1 MKIGIVG
8 LGLIGGS
15 LGLKLQS
22 LNHIIYGVANNEF
35 NKKKA
40 KEKKLANFVSCD
52 FSLLKECELIV
63 LALPIKDL
71 INPSQRL
78 IASIPK
84 ETIVTD
90 VGSVK
95 EPIINTWENL
105 HPLFIGSHPMAGT
118 EKKGVDAG
126 FEGLF
131 IKNAKWIITPT
142 QNSDLNAISTLS
154 ELIKSMNCE
163 IYHSSPKEHDEAV
176 SLISHLPIFLASALI
191 ETVNNKN
198 NQSLLDLTQKLA
210 ATGFADTSRVGGGN
224 AQLGLDLAM
233 NNQINVLNA
242 INNFKNN
249 LNKLESYIKEKNW
262 ELLSNKLYEA
272 KEIRENFID

>member
-15 LGLKLQS
+15 LGLKLQN
-22 LNHIIYGVANNEF
+22 LNHTIYGVANNKF
-35 NKKKA
+35 NEKKA

-52 FSLLKECELIV
+52 LDLLKECELVI

-71 INPSQRL
+71 ISPSKKL
-78 IASIPK
+78 LASIPE

-95 EPIINTWENL
+95 VPIVNTWENL

-118 EKKGVDAG
+118 EKKGVDSG
-126 FEGLF
+126 FESLF
-131 IKNAKWIITPT
+131 KNTKWIITPT
-142 QNSDLNAISTLS
+142 QKSDLNAVRILS
-154 ELIKSMNCE
+154 QLIKSMDCE
-163 IYHSSPKEHDEAV
+163 ICQASPKEHDKAV

-191 ETVNNKN
+191 ETANTKN

-210 ATGFADTSRVGGGN
+210 SSGFADTSRVGGGN
-224 AQLGLDLAM
+224 EQLGLDLAI
-233 NNQINVLNA
+233 NNKSNILDA
-242 INNFKNN
+242 INIFKNK
-249 LNKLESYIKEKNW
+249 LNTFESLIKDKNW
-262 ELLSNKLYEA
+262 DLLSIKLAES
-272 KEIRENFID
+272 KGIRKNFIN

>member
-22 LNHIIYGVANNEF
+22 LNHTIYGIANNEF
-35 NKKKA
+35 NEKKA

-52 FSLLKECELIV
+52 LNLLKKCELII

-78 IASIPK
+78 VASIPK

-95 EPIINTWENL
+95 EPIVNTWENL

-118 EKKGVDAG
+118 EKKGVDSG
-126 FEGLF
+126 FESLF
-131 IKNAKWIITPT
+131 KNAKWIITPT
-142 QNSDLNAISTLS
+142 QNSKLNAVRAIT
-154 ELIKSMNCE
+154 ELIKSMDCKVCQA
-163 IYHSSPKEHDEAV
+163 SPKEHDEAV
-176 SLISHLPIFLASALI
+176 SLISHLPIFLASTLI
-191 ETVNNKN
+191 ETAYIKN
-198 NQSLLDLTQKLA
+198 NQSLLDLTQNLA
-210 ATGFADTSRVGGGN
+210 ASGFADTSRVGGGN
-224 AQLGLDLAM
+224 EKLGLDLAM

-242 INNFKNN
+242 INSFKNN
-249 LNKLESYIKEKNW
+249 LNTLESLIKEKNW
-262 ELLSNKLYEA
+262 KLLSNKLAEA
-272 KEIRENFID
+272 KEIRENFIN

>member
-22 LNHIIYGVANNEF
+22 LNHTIYGIANNEL
-35 NKKKA
+35 NEKKA

-52 FSLLKECELIV
+52 LSLLKKCELII

-71 INPSQRL
+71 IIPSQRL
-78 IASIPK
+78 AASIPQ
-84 ETIVTD
+84 EAIVTD

-95 EPIINTWENL
+95 EPIVNTWENL

-118 EKKGVDAG
+118 EKKGVDSG

-131 IKNAKWIITPT
+131 KNAKWIITPT
-142 QNSDLNAISTLS
+142 QNSDSNAVRTISK
-154 ELIKSMNCE
+154 LIKSMGCE
-163 IYHSSPKEHDEAV
+163 ICKASPKEHDEAV
-176 SLISHLPIFLASALI
+176 SLISHLPIFLASTLI
-191 ETVNNKN
+191 ETAYTKN
-198 NQSLLDLTQKLA
+198 NPALLDLTQKLA

-224 AQLGLDLAM
+224 EKLGLDLAM

-242 INNFKNN
+242 INNFKKR
-249 LNKLESYIKEKNW
+249 LNTMESLIKEKNW
-262 ELLSNKLYEA
+262 ELLSKKLSEA
-272 KEIRENFID
+272 KEIREKFIN

>member
-22 LNHIIYGVANNEF
+22 LNHTIFGIANNES
-35 NKKKA
+35 NEKKA

-52 FSLLKECELIV
+52 LSLLKNCELII

-71 INPSQRL
+71 IIPSQRL
-78 IASIPK
+78 VESIPQG
-84 ETIVTD
+84 TIVTD
-90 VGSVK
+90 VGSIK
-95 EPIINTWENL
+95 QPIVNTWENL

-118 EKKGVDAG
+118 EKKGVDSG

-131 IKNAKWIITPT
+131 KNAKWIITPT
-142 QNSDLNAISTLS
+142 QNSDLNAIRIIS
-154 ELIKSMNCE
+154 ELIKSMDCE
-163 IYHSSPKEHDEAV
+163 ICQASPKEHDEAV

-191 ETVNNKN
+191 ETAQTKN
-198 NQSLLDLTQKLA
+198 NQSLLDLSQKLA

-224 AQLGLDLAM
+224 EQLGLDLAI
-233 NNQINVLNA
+233 NNQINVLNS
-242 INNFKNN
+242 INNFKNK
-249 LNKLESYIKEKNW
+249 LNILESLIKEKNW
-262 ELLSNKLYEA
+262 DLLSKKLAEA
-272 KEIRENFID
+272 KENRQNFIN

>member
-22 LNHIIYGVANNEF
+22 LNHTIYGIANNEF
-35 NKKKA
+35 NEKKA
-40 KEKKLANFVSCD
+40 KDKKLATFVSCD
-52 FSLLKECELIV
+52 LSLLKKCELII

-71 INPSQRL
+71 ISPSQQL
-78 IASIPK
+78 VSSIPK
-84 ETIVTD
+84 EIIVID

-95 EPIINTWENL
+95 EPIVNTWENL

-118 EKKGVDAG
+118 EKKGVDSG

-131 IKNAKWIITPT
+131 KNAKWVITPT
-142 QNSDLNAISTLS
+142 QNTDLNAVRAISK
-154 ELIKSMNCE
+154 LIKSMDCE
-163 IYHSSPKEHDEAV
+163 ICQASPEEHDEAV

-191 ETVNNKN
+191 ETAHTKN
-198 NQSLLDLTQKLA
+198 NQSLLDITQKLA
-210 ATGFADTSRVGGGN
+210 ASGFADTSRVGGGTE
-224 AQLGLDLAM
+224 QLGLALAI

-242 INNFKNN
+242 INNFKNK
-249 LNKLESYIKEKNW
+249 LNTLESLIKEKNW
-262 ELLSNKLYEA
+262 DLLSKKLAEA
-272 KEIRENFID
+272 KENRQNFIN

>member
-15 LGLKLQS
+15 LGLKLQR
-22 LNHIIYGVANNEF
+22 LNHTIYGIANNQF
-35 NKKKA
+35 NEKKA
-40 KEKKLANFVSCD
+40 IQNKLANFVSCD
-52 FSLLKECELIV
+52 LSLLKNCELII

-71 INPSQRL
+71 ISPSQSL
-78 IASIPK
+78 VASIPK

-118 EKKGVDAG
+118 EKKGVDSG

-131 IKNAKWIITPT
+131 NSAKWIITPT
-142 QNSDLNAISTLS
+142 QNSDLNAVKTLS
-154 ELIKSMNCE
+154 ELIKSMDCE
-163 IYHSSPKEHDEAV
+163 ICQASPKEHDQAV
-176 SLISHLPIFLASALI
+176 SLISHLPIFIASALI
-191 ETVNNKN
+191 QTAHTKN
-198 NQSLLDLTQKLA
+198 NQSLLNLSQKLA

-224 AQLGLDLAM
+224 EQLGLDLAI

-242 INNFKNN
+242 INYFKSK
-249 LNKLESYIKEKNW
+249 LNILESLIKEKNW
-262 ELLSNKLYEA
+262 ELLSNKLAEA
-272 KEIRENFID
+272 KEVRQNFIN

>member
-22 LNHIIYGVANNEF
+22 LNHTIFGVANNEF
-35 NKKKA
+35 NEKKA
-40 KEKKLANFVSCD
+40 KEKKLANFISCD
-52 FSLLKECELIV
+52 LGLLKECQIV
-63 LALPIKDL
+63 ILALPIKDL

-78 IASIPK
+78 VASIPK

-118 EKKGVDAG
+118 EGKGVDSG
-126 FEGLF
+126 FKDLF
-131 IKNAKWIITPT
+131 KNAKWIITPT
-142 QNSDLNAISTLS
+142 QKSNLNAISTIS
-154 ELIKSMNCE
+154 NLIQSMDCE
-163 IYHSSPKEHDEAV
+163 ICQASPKEHDEAV
-176 SLISHLPIFLASALI
+176 SLISHLPIFLASALL
-191 ETVNNKN
+191 ETVHRKN
-198 NQSLLDLTQKLA
+198 DQSLLDLAKKLA

-224 AQLGLDLAM
+224 VQLGIDLAM
-233 NNQINVLNA
+233 NNQINILNA

-249 LNKLESYIKEKNW
+249 LNKLEYLIKEQNW
-262 ELLSNKLYEA
+262 KLLSNKLSEA
-272 KEIRENFID
+272 KEIRENFIH

>member
-22 LNHIIYGVANNEF
+22 LNHTIYGIANNEL
-35 NKKKA
+35 NEKKA

-52 FSLLKECELIV
+52 LSLLKKCELII

-71 INPSQRL
+71 IIPSRRL
-78 IASIPK
+78 VASIPQ

-95 EPIINTWENL
+95 EPIVNTWENL

-118 EKKGVDAG
+118 EKKGVDSG

-131 IKNAKWIITPT
+131 KNAKWIITPT
-142 QNSDLNAISTLS
+142 QNSDSNAVRTISK
-154 ELIKSMNCE
+154 LIKSMDCE
-163 IYHSSPKEHDEAV
+163 ICKATPKEHDEAV
-176 SLISHLPIFLASALI
+176 SLISHLPIFLASTLI
-191 ETVNNKN
+191 ETAYTKN
-198 NQSLLDLTQKLA
+198 NPALLDLTQKLA

-224 AQLGLDLAM
+224 EKLGLDLAM

-242 INNFKNN
+242 INNFKN
-249 LNKLESYIKEKNW
+249 KLKTMESLIKEKNW
-262 ELLSNKLYEA
+262 ELLSKKLSEA
-272 KEIRENFID
+272 KEIREKFIN

>member
-22 LNHIIYGVANNEF
+22 LNHTIYGIANNEL
-35 NKKKA
+35 NKKQA

-52 FSLLKECELIV
+52 LNLLKECELII

-71 INPSQRL
+71 INPSKRL
-78 IASIPK
+78 VASIPQ
-84 ETIVTD
+84 ESFVTD

-95 EPIINTWENL
+95 EPIVNKWEKL

-118 EKKGVDAG
+118 EKKGVDSG

-131 IKNAKWIITPT
+131 KNAKWIITPT
-142 QNSDLNAISTLS
+142 QNSDLNSVRTIS
-154 ELIKSMNCE
+154 ELIKSMDCE
-163 IYHSSPKEHDEAV
+163 ICQASPKEHDEAV

-191 ETVNNKN
+191 ETAQTKN
-198 NQSLLDLTQKLA
+198 NQSLLDLSQKLA

-224 AQLGLDLAM
+224 EQLGLDLAI
-233 NNQINVLNA
+233 NNQINVLNS
-242 INNFKNN
+242 INNFKNK
-249 LNKLESYIKEKNW
+249 LNILESLIKEKNW
-262 ELLSNKLYEA
+262 DLLSKKLAEA
-272 KEIRENFID
+272 KENRQNFIN

>member
-22 LNHIIYGVANNEF
+22 LNHTIYGIANNEF
-35 NKKKA
+35 NLKKA
-40 KEKKLANFVSCD
+40 KEKKIANFVSCD
-52 FSLLKECELIV
+52 LSLLQKCELII
-63 LALPIKDL
+63 LALPINDL
-71 INPSQRL
+71 IRPSQPL
-78 IASIPK
+78 VASIPQG
-84 ETIVTD
+84 TILTD

-95 EPIINTWENL
+95 EPIVNTWENL

-118 EKKGVDAG
+118 EKKGVDSG

-131 IKNAKWIITPT
+131 KNTKWIITPT
-142 QNSDLNAISTLS
+142 QNTDLYAVRTISK
-154 ELIKSMNCE
+154 LIKSMDCE
-163 IYHSSPKEHDEAV
+163 ICQASPKEHDEAV

-191 ETVNNKN
+191 DTAHTKN

-224 AQLGLDLAM
+224 EKLGLDLAV
-233 NNQINVLNA
+233 NNQKNILNA
-242 INNFKNN
+242 IKDFKNN
-249 LNKLESYIKEKNW
+249 IDEIETLIKDKNW
-262 ELLSNKLYEA
+262 ELLSKKLAEA
-272 KEIRENFID
+272 KEIREKFIN